1 MDGNEAAA
9 YVSYAFT
16 EVATIYP
23 ITPSSPMADHV
34 DAWATNGKKN
44 LFGQPVKLVE
54 MQAESGAAGAMHGSL
69 ETGSLTSTYTASQG
83 LLLMIPPMYRIA
95 GSQLPGRI
103 KTGFFPKLDITGNYS
118 YQLEKVEFLPGT
130 DLKHDNYGVEAGL
143 VQNVYSGSAVRKQY
157 DVAKLQH
164 AIAQLSVEHTVDN
177 MIYAAD
183 VSYWSVAA
191 NRNLYELSEQFVQ
204 IVRELYEIV
213 NKRFEEGAISKT
225 DVLMVQNRL
234 KEAELQLN
242 TNSTNY
248 KTALQS
254 LNIMMGVEPDAAVVL
269 TDSIQK
275 VLWVPKQEGL
285 NKALERR
292 ADYQSA
298 IMGIEMAKLQTDM
311 ARSKYLPQLAVG
323 IKEKYGTTLLNV
335 DGKAQWATTAYA
347 QINIPVFHWGEMR
360 QNVRLSRTQ
369 EWTKELERSQ
379 LKDQVS
385 KELNNAWVNVIE
397 ISKKLEIVYSSLDIA
412 KDNLTLNTF
421 SYNEGKLPIID
432 VLSAQVSWLQAYT
445 NVVSVNY
452 QYKVALAEY
461 AKALGGTDR

>member
-1 MDGNEAAA
+1 MKK
-9 YVSYAFT
+9 
-16 EVATIYP
+16 IYL
-23 ITPSSPMADHV
+23 IVGAILWGGIV
-34 DAWATNGKKN
+34 DAQTLSVEQYRQKVLEYNQDIQKSQQAVNGA
-44 LFGQPVKLVE
+44 LY
-54 MQAESGAAGAMHGSL
+54 SL
-69 ETGSLTSTYTASQG
+69 KG
-83 LLLMIPPMYRIA
+83 
-95 GSQLPGRI
+95 I

-461 AKALGGTDR
+461 AKALGGTGR

>member
-1 MDGNEAAA
+1 MKK
-9 YVSYAFT
+9 
-16 EVATIYP
+16 IYL
-23 ITPSSPMADHV
+23 IVGAILWGGIV
-34 DAWATNGKKN
+34 DAQTLSVEQYRQKVLEYNQDIQKSQQAVNGA
-44 LFGQPVKLVE
+44 LY
-54 MQAESGAAGAMHGSL
+54 SL
-69 ETGSLTSTYTASQG
+69 KG
-83 LLLMIPPMYRIA
+83 
-95 GSQLPGRI
+95 I

-347 QINIPVFHWGEMR
+347 QINIPGFHWGEMR

-397 ISKKLEIVYSSLDIA
+397 ISQKLEIVYSSLDIA

>member
-1 MDGNEAAA
+1 MKK
-9 YVSYAFT
+9 
-16 EVATIYP
+16 IYL
-23 ITPSSPMADHV
+23 IVGAILWGGIV
-34 DAWATNGKKN
+34 DAQTLSVEQYRQKVLEYNQDIQKSQQAVNGA
-44 LFGQPVKLVE
+44 LY
-54 MQAESGAAGAMHGSL
+54 SL
-69 ETGSLTSTYTASQG
+69 KG
-83 LLLMIPPMYRIA
+83 
-95 GSQLPGRI
+95 I

-234 KEAELQLN
+234 KEDELQLN

>member
-1 MDGNEAAA
+1 MKKIYLIDGA
-9 YVSYAFT
+9 
-16 EVATIYP
+16 ILWGG
-23 ITPSSPMADHV
+23 IV
-34 DAWATNGKKN
+34 DAQTLSVEQYRQKVLEYNQDIQKSQQAVNGA
-44 LFGQPVKLVE
+44 LY
-54 MQAESGAAGAMHGSL
+54 SL
-69 ETGSLTSTYTASQG
+69 KG
-83 LLLMIPPMYRIA
+83 
-95 GSQLPGRI
+95 I

-143 VQNVYSGSAVRKQY
+143 VQNVYSGSAVRKHY
-157 DVAKLQH
+157 VVAKLKH

>member
-1 MDGNEAAA
+1 MKK
-9 YVSYAFT
+9 
-16 EVATIYP
+16 IYL
-23 ITPSSPMADHV
+23 IVGAILWGGIV
-34 DAWATNGKKN
+34 DAQTLSVEQYRQKVLEYNQDIQKTQQAVNGA
-44 LFGQPVKLVE
+44 L
-54 MQAESGAAGAMHGSL
+54 
-69 ETGSLTSTYTASQG
+69 YTLKG
-83 LLLMIPPMYRIA
+83 
-95 GSQLPGRI
+95 I

-445 NVVSVNY
+445 NVISVNY

>member
-1 MDGNEAAA
+1 MKK
-9 YVSYAFT
+9 
-16 EVATIYP
+16 IYL
-23 ITPSSPMADHV
+23 IVGAMLWGGIV
-34 DAWATNGKKN
+34 DAQTLSVEQYRQKVLEYNQDIQKSQQAVNGA
-44 LFGQPVKLVE
+44 LY
-54 MQAESGAAGAMHGSL
+54 SL
-69 ETGSLTSTYTASQG
+69 KG
-83 LLLMIPPMYRIA
+83 IR
-95 GSQLPGRI
+95 
-103 KTGFFPKLDITGNYS
+103 TGFFPKLDITGNYS

-298 IMGIEMAKLQTDM
+298 IMRIEMAKLQTDM

>member
-1 MDGNEAAA
+1 MKK
-9 YVSYAFT
+9 
-16 EVATIYP
+16 IYL
-23 ITPSSPMADHV
+23 IVGAMLWGGIV
-34 DAWATNGKKN
+34 DAQTLSVEQYRQKVLEYNQDIQKSQQAVNGA
-44 LFGQPVKLVE
+44 LY
-54 MQAESGAAGAMHGSL
+54 SL
-69 ETGSLTSTYTASQG
+69 KG
-83 LLLMIPPMYRIA
+83 IR
-95 GSQLPGRI
+95 
-103 KTGFFPKLDITGNYS
+103 TGFFPKLDITGNYS

-204 IVRELYEIV
+204 IVRGLYEIV

>member
-1 MDGNEAAA
+1 MKK
-9 YVSYAFT
+9 
-16 EVATIYP
+16 IYL
-23 ITPSSPMADHV
+23 IVGAILWGGIV
-34 DAWATNGKKN
+34 DAQTLSVEQYRQKVLEYNQDIQKSQQAVNGA
-44 LFGQPVKLVE
+44 LY
-54 MQAESGAAGAMHGSL
+54 SL
-69 ETGSLTSTYTASQG
+69 KG
-83 LLLMIPPMYRIA
+83 
-95 GSQLPGRI
+95 I
-103 KTGFFPKLDITGNYS
+103 KTGYFPKLDITGNYS

>member
-1 MDGNEAAA
+1 MKK
-9 YVSYAFT
+9 
-16 EVATIYP
+16 IYL
-23 ITPSSPMADHV
+23 IVGAILWGGIV
-34 DAWATNGKKN
+34 DAQTLSVEQYRQKMLEYNQDIQKSQQAVNGA
-44 LFGQPVKLVE
+44 LY
-54 MQAESGAAGAMHGSL
+54 SL
-69 ETGSLTSTYTASQG
+69 KG
-83 LLLMIPPMYRIA
+83 
-95 GSQLPGRI
+95 I

-143 VQNVYSGSAVRKQY
+143 VQNVYSGSTVRKQY

>member
-1 MDGNEAAA
+1 MKK
-9 YVSYAFT
+9 
-16 EVATIYP
+16 IYL
-23 ITPSSPMADHV
+23 IVGAMLWGGIV
-34 DAWATNGKKN
+34 DAQTLSVEQYRQKVLEYNQDIQKSQQAVNGA
-44 LFGQPVKLVE
+44 LY
-54 MQAESGAAGAMHGSL
+54 SL
-69 ETGSLTSTYTASQG
+69 KG
-83 LLLMIPPMYRIA
+83 IR
-95 GSQLPGRI
+95 
-103 KTGFFPKLDITGNYS
+103 TGFFPKLDITGNYS

-254 LNIMMGVEPDAAVVL
+254 LNIMMGVEPDAAV
-269 TDSIQK
+269 
-275 VLWVPKQEGL
+275 
-285 NKALERR
+285 
-292 ADYQSA
+292 
-298 IMGIEMAKLQTDM
+298 
-311 ARSKYLPQLAVG
+311 AVS
-323 IKEKYGTTLLNV
+323 YT
-335 DGKAQWATTAYA
+335 
-347 QINIPVFHWGEMR
+347 H
-360 QNVRLSRTQ
+360 
-369 EWTKELERSQ
+369 
-379 LKDQVS
+379 
-385 KELNNAWVNVIE
+385 
-397 ISKKLEIVYSSLDIA
+397 
-412 KDNLTLNTF
+412 LTLPT
-421 SYNEGKLPIID
+421 IC
-432 VLSAQVSWLQAYT
+432 
-445 NVVSVNY
+445 SV
-452 QYKVALAEY
+452 
-461 AKALGGTDR
+461 

>member
-1 MDGNEAAA
+1 MKK
-9 YVSYAFT
+9 
-16 EVATIYP
+16 IYL
-23 ITPSSPMADHV
+23 IVGAILWGGIV
-34 DAWATNGKKN
+34 DAQTLSVEQYRQKVLEYNQDIQKSQQAVNGA
-44 LFGQPVKLVE
+44 LY
-54 MQAESGAAGAMHGSL
+54 SL
-69 ETGSLTSTYTASQG
+69 KG
-83 LLLMIPPMYRIA
+83 
-95 GSQLPGRI
+95 I

-269 TDSIQK
+269 IDSIQK
-275 VLWVPKQEGL
+275 VPWVPKQEGV

>member
-1 MDGNEAAA
+1 MKK
-9 YVSYAFT
+9 
-16 EVATIYP
+16 IYL
-23 ITPSSPMADHV
+23 IVGAMLWGGIV
-34 DAWATNGKKN
+34 DAQTLSVEQYRQKVLEYNQDIQKSQQAVNGA
-44 LFGQPVKLVE
+44 LY
-54 MQAESGAAGAMHGSL
+54 SL
-69 ETGSLTSTYTASQG
+69 KG
-83 LLLMIPPMYRIA
+83 IR
-95 GSQLPGRI
+95 
-103 KTGFFPKLDITGNYS
+103 TGFFPKLDITGNYS

-335 DGKAQWATTAYA
+335 DGKAQGATTAYA

>member
-1 MDGNEAAA
+1 MKK
-9 YVSYAFT
+9 
-16 EVATIYP
+16 IYL
-23 ITPSSPMADHV
+23 IVGAILWGGIV
-34 DAWATNGKKN
+34 DAQTLSVEQYRQKVMEYNQDIQKSQQAVNGA
-44 LFGQPVKLVE
+44 LY
-54 MQAESGAAGAMHGSL
+54 SL
-69 ETGSLTSTYTASQG
+69 KG
-83 LLLMIPPMYRIA
+83 
-95 GSQLPGRI
+95 I

>member
-1 MDGNEAAA
+1 MKK
-9 YVSYAFT
+9 
-16 EVATIYP
+16 IYL
-23 ITPSSPMADHV
+23 IVGAILWGGIV
-34 DAWATNGKKN
+34 DAQTLSVEQYRQKVLEYNQDIQKSQQAVNGA
-44 LFGQPVKLVE
+44 LY
-54 MQAESGAAGAMHGSL
+54 SL
-69 ETGSLTSTYTASQG
+69 KG
-83 LLLMIPPMYRIA
+83 
-95 GSQLPGRI
+95 I

-311 ARSKYLPQLAVG
+311 ARSKYLPQLADG

>member
-1 MDGNEAAA
+1 MKK
-9 YVSYAFT
+9 
-16 EVATIYP
+16 IYL
-23 ITPSSPMADHV
+23 IVGAILWGGIV
-34 DAWATNGKKN
+34 DAQTLSVEQYRQKVLEYNQDIQKSQQAVNGA
-44 LFGQPVKLVE
+44 LY
-54 MQAESGAAGAMHGSL
+54 SL
-69 ETGSLTSTYTASQG
+69 KG
-83 LLLMIPPMYRIA
+83 
-95 GSQLPGRI
+95 I

-191 NRNLYELSEQFVQ
+191 NRDLYELSEQFVQ

>member
-1 MDGNEAAA
+1 MKK
-9 YVSYAFT
+9 
-16 EVATIYP
+16 IYL
-23 ITPSSPMADHV
+23 IVGAMLWGGIV
-34 DAWATNGKKN
+34 DAQTLSVEQYRQKVLEYNQDIQKSQQAVNGA
-44 LFGQPVKLVE
+44 LY
-54 MQAESGAAGAMHGSL
+54 SL
-69 ETGSLTSTYTASQG
+69 KG
-83 LLLMIPPMYRIA
+83 IR
-95 GSQLPGRI
+95 
-103 KTGFFPKLDITGNYS
+103 TGFFPKLDITGNYS

-234 KEAELQLN
+234 KEAELHLN

-292 ADYQSA
+292 ADYRSA

>member
-1 MDGNEAAA
+1 MKK
-9 YVSYAFT
+9 
-16 EVATIYP
+16 IYL
-23 ITPSSPMADHV
+23 IVGAILWGGIV
-34 DAWATNGKKN
+34 DAQTLSVEQYRQKVLEYNQDIQKSQQAVNGA
-44 LFGQPVKLVE
+44 LY
-54 MQAESGAAGAMHGSL
+54 SL
-69 ETGSLTSTYTASQG
+69 KG
-83 LLLMIPPMYRIA
+83 
-95 GSQLPGRI
+95 I

-242 TNSTNY
+242 TKSTNY

>member
-1 MDGNEAAA
+1 MKK
-9 YVSYAFT
+9 
-16 EVATIYP
+16 IYL
-23 ITPSSPMADHV
+23 IVGAILWGGIV
-34 DAWATNGKKN
+34 DAQTLSVEQYRQKVLEYNQDIQKSQQAVNGA
-44 LFGQPVKLVE
+44 LY
-54 MQAESGAAGAMHGSL
+54 SL
-69 ETGSLTSTYTASQG
+69 KG
-83 LLLMIPPMYRIA
+83 
-95 GSQLPGRI
+95 I

-292 ADYQSA
+292 GDYQSA

>member
-1 MDGNEAAA
+1 MKK
-9 YVSYAFT
+9 
-16 EVATIYP
+16 IYL
-23 ITPSSPMADHV
+23 IVGAMLWGGIV
-34 DAWATNGKKN
+34 DAQTLSVEQYRQKVLEYNQDIQKSQQAVNGA
-44 LFGQPVKLVE
+44 LY
-54 MQAESGAAGAMHGSL
+54 SL
-69 ETGSLTSTYTASQG
+69 KG
-83 LLLMIPPMYRIA
+83 IR
-95 GSQLPGRI
+95 
-103 KTGFFPKLDITGNYS
+103 TGFFPKLDITGNYS

-248 KTALQS
+248 KIALQS

>member
-1 MDGNEAAA
+1 MKK
-9 YVSYAFT
+9 
-16 EVATIYP
+16 IYL
-23 ITPSSPMADHV
+23 IVGAILWGGIV
-34 DAWATNGKKN
+34 DAQTLSVEQYRQKVLEYNQDIQKSQQAVNGA
-44 LFGQPVKLVE
+44 LY
-54 MQAESGAAGAMHGSL
+54 SL
-69 ETGSLTSTYTASQG
+69 KG
-83 LLLMIPPMYRIA
+83 
-95 GSQLPGRI
+95 I

-204 IVRELYEIV
+204 IVRVLYEIV

>member
-1 MDGNEAAA
+1 MKK
-9 YVSYAFT
+9 
-16 EVATIYP
+16 IYL
-23 ITPSSPMADHV
+23 IVGAMLWGGIV
-34 DAWATNGKKN
+34 DAQTLSVEQYRQKVLEYNQDIQKSQQAVNGA
-44 LFGQPVKLVE
+44 LY
-54 MQAESGAAGAMHGSL
+54 SL
-69 ETGSLTSTYTASQG
+69 KG
-83 LLLMIPPMYRIA
+83 IR
-95 GSQLPGRI
+95 
-103 KTGFFPKLDITGNYS
+103 TGFFPKLDITGNYS

-254 LNIMMGVEPDAAVVL
+254 VNIMMGVEPDAAVVL

>member
-1 MDGNEAAA
+1 MDKNKRNEK
-9 YVSYAFT
+9 
-16 EVATIYP
+16 IYL
-23 ITPSSPMADHV
+23 IVGAMLWGGIV
-34 DAWATNGKKN
+34 DAQTLSVEQYRQKVLEYNQDIQKSQQAVNGA
-44 LFGQPVKLVE
+44 LY
-54 MQAESGAAGAMHGSL
+54 SL
-69 ETGSLTSTYTASQG
+69 KG
-83 LLLMIPPMYRIA
+83 IR
-95 GSQLPGRI
+95 
-103 KTGFFPKLDITGNYS
+103 TGFFPKLDITGNYS

>member
-1 MDGNEAAA
+1 MKK
-9 YVSYAFT
+9 
-16 EVATIYP
+16 IYL
-23 ITPSSPMADHV
+23 IVGAILWGGIV
-34 DAWATNGKKN
+34 DAQTLSVEQYRQKVLEYNQDIQKSQQAVNGA
-44 LFGQPVKLVE
+44 LY
-54 MQAESGAAGAMHGSL
+54 SL
-69 ETGSLTSTYTASQG
+69 KG
-83 LLLMIPPMYRIA
+83 
-95 GSQLPGRI
+95 I

-130 DLKHDNYGVEAGL
+130 DVKHDNYGVEAGL

>member
-1 MDGNEAAA
+1 MKK
-9 YVSYAFT
+9 
-16 EVATIYP
+16 IYL
-23 ITPSSPMADHV
+23 IVGAILWGGIV
-34 DAWATNGKKN
+34 DAQTLSVEQYRQKVLEYNQDIQKSQQAVNGA
-44 LFGQPVKLVE
+44 LY
-54 MQAESGAAGAMHGSL
+54 SL
-69 ETGSLTSTYTASQG
+69 KG
-83 LLLMIPPMYRIA
+83 
-95 GSQLPGRI
+95 I

-369 EWTKELERSQ
+369 EWSKELESSQ
-379 LKDQVS
+379 LKDHVS

>member
-1 MDGNEAAA
+1 MKK
-9 YVSYAFT
+9 
-16 EVATIYP
+16 IYL
-23 ITPSSPMADHV
+23 IVGAMLWGGIV
-34 DAWATNGKKN
+34 DAQTLSVEQYRQKVLEYNQDIQKSQQAVNGA
-44 LFGQPVKLVE
+44 LY
-54 MQAESGAAGAMHGSL
+54 SL
-69 ETGSLTSTYTASQG
+69 KG
-83 LLLMIPPMYRIA
+83 IR
-95 GSQLPGRI
+95 
-103 KTGFFPKLDITGNYS
+103 TGFFPKLDITGNYS

-335 DGKAQWATTAYA
+335 DGNAQWATTAYA

>member
-1 MDGNEAAA
+1 MKK
-9 YVSYAFT
+9 
-16 EVATIYP
+16 IYL
-23 ITPSSPMADHV
+23 IVGAILWGGIV
-34 DAWATNGKKN
+34 DAQTLSVEQYRQKVLEYNQDIQKSQQAVNGA
-44 LFGQPVKLVE
+44 LY
-54 MQAESGAAGAMHGSL
+54 SL
-69 ETGSLTSTYTASQG
+69 KG
-83 LLLMIPPMYRIA
+83 
-95 GSQLPGRI
+95 I

-191 NRNLYELSEQFVQ
+191 NRNLFELSEQFVQ

>member
-1 MDGNEAAA
+1 MKK
-9 YVSYAFT
+9 
-16 EVATIYP
+16 IYL
-23 ITPSSPMADHV
+23 IVGAILWGGIV
-34 DAWATNGKKN
+34 DAQTLSVEQYRQKVLEYNQDIQKSQQAVNGA
-44 LFGQPVKLVE
+44 LY
-54 MQAESGAAGAMHGSL
+54 SL
-69 ETGSLTSTYTASQG
+69 KG
-83 LLLMIPPMYRIA
+83 
-95 GSQLPGRI
+95 I

-452 QYKVALAEY
+452 QYKVALAES
-461 AKALGGTDR
+461 AQALGGTDR

>member
-1 MDGNEAAA
+1 MKK
-9 YVSYAFT
+9 
-16 EVATIYP
+16 IYL
-23 ITPSSPMADHV
+23 IVGAILWGGIV
-34 DAWATNGKKN
+34 DAQTLSVEQYRQKVLEYNQDIQKSQQAVNGA
-44 LFGQPVKLVE
+44 LY
-54 MQAESGAAGAMHGSL
+54 SL
-69 ETGSLTSTYTASQG
+69 KG
-83 LLLMIPPMYRIA
+83 
-95 GSQLPGRI
+95 I
-103 KTGFFPKLDITGNYS
+103 KTGFFPKWDITGNYS

>member
-1 MDGNEAAA
+1 MKK
-9 YVSYAFT
+9 
-16 EVATIYP
+16 IYL
-23 ITPSSPMADHV
+23 IVGAMLWGGIV
-34 DAWATNGKKN
+34 DAQTLSVEQYRQKVLEYNQDIQKSQQAVNGA
-44 LFGQPVKLVE
+44 LY
-54 MQAESGAAGAMHGSL
+54 SL
-69 ETGSLTSTYTASQG
+69 KG
-83 LLLMIPPMYRIA
+83 
-95 GSQLPGRI
+95 I

-157 DVAKLQH
+157 DVAKLQY

>member
-1 MDGNEAAA
+1 MKK
-9 YVSYAFT
+9 
-16 EVATIYP
+16 IYL
-23 ITPSSPMADHV
+23 IVGAILWGGIV
-34 DAWATNGKKN
+34 DAQTLSVEQYRQKVLEYNQDIQKSQQAVNGA
-44 LFGQPVKLVE
+44 LY
-54 MQAESGAAGAMHGSL
+54 SL
-69 ETGSLTSTYTASQG
+69 KG
-83 LLLMIPPMYRIA
+83 
-95 GSQLPGRI
+95 I

-183 VSYWSVAA
+183 VSYRSVAA

>member
-1 MDGNEAAA
+1 MKK
-9 YVSYAFT
+9 
-16 EVATIYP
+16 IYL
-23 ITPSSPMADHV
+23 IVGAILWGGIVNAQTLSVEQYRQKVLEYNQDIQKSQQAV
-34 DAWATNGKKN
+34 NGA
-44 LFGQPVKLVE
+44 LY
-54 MQAESGAAGAMHGSL
+54 SL
-69 ETGSLTSTYTASQG
+69 KGIE
-83 LLLMIPPMYRIA
+83 
-95 GSQLPGRI
+95 
-103 KTGFFPKLDITGNYS
+103 TGFFPKLDITGNYS

-275 VLWVPKQEGL
+275 VLWVPEQEGL
-285 NKALERR
+285 NKVLERR

>member
-1 MDGNEAAA
+1 MKK
-9 YVSYAFT
+9 
-16 EVATIYP
+16 IYL
-23 ITPSSPMADHV
+23 IVGAILWGGIV
-34 DAWATNGKKN
+34 DAQTLSVEQYRQKVLEYNQDIQKSQQAVNGG
-44 LFGQPVKLVE
+44 LY
-54 MQAESGAAGAMHGSL
+54 SL
-69 ETGSLTSTYTASQG
+69 KG
-83 LLLMIPPMYRIA
+83 
-95 GSQLPGRI
+95 I